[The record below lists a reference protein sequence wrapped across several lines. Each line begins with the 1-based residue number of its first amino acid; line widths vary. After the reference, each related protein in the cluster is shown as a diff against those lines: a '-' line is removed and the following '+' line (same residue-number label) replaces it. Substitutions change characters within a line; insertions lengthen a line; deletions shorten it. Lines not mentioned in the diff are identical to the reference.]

1 MRCDLAVIGAGP
13 AGLAAATRAAEAG
26 LAVELF
32 DEQPAPGGQIYRAVE
47 SVPAARRALL
57 GPDYAAGAELAA
69 AFRASGAGYRPGA
82 LVWNVD
88 STLDIDFSQGG
99 RSRQCRARALVVAT
113 GALERPTPLPGWTL
127 PGVTTAG
134 ALQIL
139 LKAHGCVPSEG
150 AILAGSGPLLLLLA
164 DQLTRAGAP
173 PRAVVETVPRGRL
186 LEAARHL
193 PAALGAPG
201 YLAKGL
207 RMIRALRR
215 AGVPLHRHAT
225 DLVIEGREQAEALS
239 FTAGGRRHRIESG
252 LVALHQGVVPNQ
264 QVTRLLRCAHR
275 WSDSQRCFLP
285 VLDPWFESS
294 VEKVFVAGDGAG
306 IGGAASAALRGRLA
320 ALGVLRRFGALDGA
334 ALEQEAGGL
343 RRRLVRDGAVRPLLE
358 ALYAPS
364 AQVLAP
370 ADETL
375 VCRCE
380 EVTAG
385 QIRQA
390 VRLGCPGPNQA
401 KSFLRC
407 GMGPCQGRMC
417 GLAVTEI
424 IAAERGEVPQTVD
437 YYRIRP
443 PLKPLPLIELASFEA
458 AEDQPG
464 DAPPDAP
471 PDDRD
476 AA

>member
-13 AGLAAATRAAEAG
+13 AGLAAATRAAKAG
-26 LAVELF
+26 LSVELF
-32 DEQPAPGGQIYRAVE
+32 DEQPAPGGQIYRAIE
-47 SVPAARRALL
+47 TVPARRRDLL
-57 GPDYAAGAELAA
+57 GPDYAAGEALARD
-69 AFRASGAGYRPGA
+69 FRASGAGYRPRA

-88 STLDIDFSQGG
+88 AELTVDFSQDG

-113 GALERPTPLPGWTL
+113 GAIERPTPLPGWTL
-127 PGVTTAG
+127 PGVTGAG

-139 LKAHGCVPSEG
+139 LKAQGLVPAEG
-150 AILAGSGPLLLLLA
+150 AVLAGSGPLLLLLA

-186 LEAARHL
+186 PAAARHL
-193 PAALGAPG
+193 PAALKAPG

-207 RMIRALRR
+207 AMLRALKR
-215 AGVPLHRHAT
+215 AGVPIHRGAE
-225 DLVIEGREQAEALS
+225 DLAVEGGERAEALG
-239 FTAGGRRHRIESG
+239 FTAGGRRHRIEAG
-252 LVALHQGVVPNQ
+252 VIALHQGVVPNQ
-264 QVTRLLRCAHR
+264 QMTRLLRCEHR
-275 WSDSQRCFLP
+275 WSDGQRCFVP
-285 VLDPWFESS
+285 IVDDWFESS
-294 VEKVFVAGDGAG
+294 VGKVFVAGDGAG
-306 IGGAASAALRGRLA
+306 IGGAKSAALRGRLA
-320 ALGVLRRFGALDGA
+320 ALGALRRLGGGDG
-334 ALEQEAGGL
+334 LEAEAREL
-343 RRRLVRDGAVRPLLE
+343 RRALAKDGAVRPLLE

-364 AQVLAP
+364 EQVLAP
-370 ADETL
+370 ADDTL

-385 QIRQA
+385 ALRKA
-390 VRLGCPGPNQA
+390 VALGCPGPNQA

-424 IAAERGEVPQTVD
+424 IAAERGEPQQEID

-443 PLKPLPLIELASFEA
+443 PLKPLPLIELAELESE
-458 AEDQPG
+458 
-464 DAPPDAP
+464 DAPEPGQ
-471 PDDRD
+471 D

>member
-26 LAVELF
+26 LSVELF
-32 DEQPAPGGQIYRAVE
+32 DEQPAPGGQIYRAIE
-47 SVPAARRALL
+47 SVPAPRRELL
-57 GPDYAAGAELAA
+57 GPDYAAGAALAS
-69 AFRASGAGYRPGA
+69 AFRASGAGYHPGA

-88 STLDIDFSQGG
+88 ATLAVDFSRDG
-99 RSRQCRARALVVAT
+99 RSRQCRARAVVVAT
-113 GALERPTPLPGWTL
+113 GAIERPTPLPGWTL
-127 PGVTTAG
+127 PGVTGAG

-139 LKAHGCVPSEG
+139 LKAQGLVPSEPVV
-150 AILAGSGPLLLLLA
+150 LAGSGPLLLLLA

-173 PRAVVETVPRGRL
+173 PKAVVETVPRGRL
-186 LEAARHL
+186 LAAAKHL
-193 PAALGAPG
+193 PAALRAPG

-207 RMIRALRR
+207 KMLRALKA
-215 AGVPLHRHAT
+215 AGVPLHRGAT
-225 DLVIEGREQAEALS
+225 DLAIEGGERAEALS
-239 FTAGGRRHRIESG
+239 FTAGGRRHRLEAG
-252 LVALHQGVVPNQ
+252 LIALHQGVVPNQ

-275 WSDSQRCFLP
+275 WSGSQRCFLP
-285 VLDPWFESS
+285 VLDDWCESS
-294 VEKVFVAGDGAG
+294 VEGVFVAGDGAG

-320 ALGVLRRFGALDGA
+320 ALGALRRLRGDVAEDEA
-334 ALEQEAGGL
+334 AGL
-343 RRRLVRDGAVRPLLE
+343 RRDLARDGAVRPLLE

-364 AQVLAP
+364 EQVLAP
-370 ADETL
+370 ADDTL

-385 QIRQA
+385 QLRQSVA
-390 VRLGCPGPNQA
+390 LGCPGPNQA

-407 GMGPCQGRMC
+407 GMGPCQGRFC

-424 IAAERGEVPQTVD
+424 IAAARGEPQQEID

-443 PLKPLPLIELASFEA
+443 PLKPLPLAELAAFEA
-458 AEDQPG
+458 DE
-464 DAPPDAP
+464 
-471 PDDRD
+471 D